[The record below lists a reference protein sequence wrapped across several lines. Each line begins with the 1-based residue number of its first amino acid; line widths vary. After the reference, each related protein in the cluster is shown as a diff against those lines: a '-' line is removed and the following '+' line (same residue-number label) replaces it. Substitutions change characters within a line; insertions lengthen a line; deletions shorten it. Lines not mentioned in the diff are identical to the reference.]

1 MSCGNVWQLWTQ
13 NEGFVAS
20 AQKKLKKYEEVV
32 VFDSL
37 TNVRQGDTIS
47 SHSIKEEIV
56 MTAVNSMNS
65 SAFSCSNAAAVSSAL
80 QAILVDTA
88 PVLAVSICIFSLLE
102 IHRAG
107 K

>member
-1 MSCGNVWQLWTQ
+1 MQ
-13 NEGFVAS
+13 NEYFVAS

-65 SAFSCSNAAAVSSAL
+65 SAFSCSNAAAVSSVPKAD
-80 QAILVDTA
+80 IMDTA
-88 PVLAVSICIFSLLE
+88 RILAVSICVLPLLR
-102 IHRAG
+102 IRRAG
-107 K
+107 R